1 MHYSRHAA
9 LLMTFLAVPLTS
21 AFSQG
26 PGQDVGRLPSQ
37 TLRHG
42 EITLAEARAILKAN
56 PAAIPGYPARFF
68 RLLGQAVL
76 LEQLL
81 DSATGAVI
89 RFREDR
95 DEPPRWS
102 NFHRVAET
110 TGDAMGFAQLNPR
123 LWQYQDAREG
133 YRQVGEVS
141 VRWMG
146 PIGGPVPKDLLDK
159 LAAIPD

>member
-1 MHYSRHAA
+1 MRCSRHAT
-9 LLMTFLAVPLTS
+9 LLMTLLVVPLTT
-21 AFSQG
+21 AF
-26 PGQDVGRLPSQ
+26 GQVPPSR
-37 TLRHG
+37 TLQRG

-56 PAAIPGYPARFF
+56 PAAIPGYPTRIF
-68 RLLGQAVL
+68 RLFGQAVL

-102 NFHRVAET
+102 NFHRSAET
-110 TGDAMGFAQLNPR
+110 TAEAIRLAELSPQ
-123 LWQYQDAREG
+123 LWQYQDAHEG